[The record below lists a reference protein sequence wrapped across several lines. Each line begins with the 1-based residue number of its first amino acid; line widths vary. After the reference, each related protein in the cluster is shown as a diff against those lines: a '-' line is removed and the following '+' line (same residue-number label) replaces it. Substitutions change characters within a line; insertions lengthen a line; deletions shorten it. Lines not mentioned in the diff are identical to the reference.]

1 MTDVFGKDDPI
12 SGTERELG
20 SRHRDG
26 GETRTILMR
35 RRYDA
40 EVEDV
45 WDACTD
51 PDRLSRFFMKP
62 SGDLRQGGT
71 FSFEGNAG
79 GRILRCEPPRRLTV
93 TWVYG
98 EAGDLPEDQVELRL
112 SPSGDGTELE
122 LEHSSFGKI
131 TGLLLND
138 PEKGLW
144 GLGAGWE
151 LGLIALGTYLRGEF
165 PDVAPAEIGNMP
177 EITDLADR
185 ISLAWAAVLDKAA
198 PGSAAST
205 ASDSAASTTSD
216 EDPA

>member
-1 MTDVFGKDDPI
+1 MTDVTGVTGVTGKDDPI

-20 SRHRDG
+20 TRHRDS
-26 GETRTILMR
+26 GEARTILMR

-40 EVEDV
+40 EIEDV

-51 PDRLSRFFMKP
+51 PDRMSRFFMKP

-71 FSFEGNAG
+71 FSFEGNAS

-98 EAGDLPEDQVELRL
+98 EVGDLPEDQVELRL
-112 SPSGDGTELE
+112 STGDDGRTELE

-131 TGLLLND
+131 TDSLLND

-151 LGLIALGTYLRGEF
+151 LGLIALGAFLRGEF
-165 PDVAPAEIGNMP
+165 PDVAPAEVGNMA
-177 EITDLADR
+177 EIADLADR
-185 ISLAWAAVLDKAA
+185 ISLAWAAVLAEADLA
-198 PGSAAST
+198 
-205 ASDSAASTTSD
+205 
-216 EDPA
+216 

>member
-51 PDRLSRFFMKP
+51 PDRLSRFFMRP
-62 SGDLRQGGT
+62 SGDLREGGT

-93 TWVYG
+93 TWVSG
-98 EAGDLPEDQVELRL
+98 EVGDLPEDQVELRL

-131 TGLLLND
+131 TDLVLND

-151 LGLIALGTYLRGEF
+151 LGLIGLGTFLRGEF
-165 PDVAPAEIGNMP
+165 PDAAPTEIGDLP
-177 EITDLADR
+177 EITDLADQ
-185 ISLAWAAVLDKAA
+185 ISRAWAGVLDEAGLTSG
-198 PGSAAST
+198 PGRGTGT
-205 ASDSAASTTSD
+205 ASDDGAA
-216 EDPA
+216 